1 MRLVSPGNAPTFARL
16 EVPEPVAGDGDVV
29 VRIVAAALNRR
40 DWWIWREPDPAPV
53 TLGSDA
59 AGVVIA
65 VGAGVESVAVGDQ
78 VVINPTLGWAA
89 GEHVPTES
97 FEILGAPRDGTFA
110 DQVVVPAQNVAPRPA
125 GLSWE
130 EAAALS
136 LAGLT
141 AWRAVI
147 TCGGAAAGQ
156 RVLVTGAGS
165 GVATFAVQIAAA
177 VGSEVWVTTSSEAK
191 LARLREVGATGG
203 ALYSQE
209 EWGSSLPQTAGGPF
223 DAVIDSWGADGWP
236 QALQSLRWGGVL
248 VSFGDTGGETSTIPV
263 FEVYWA
269 WRSIVGTTMGSPE
282 EYRALLDHVSTHSW
296 RPVIDSVHDL
306 DDIDAAA
313 RRLVDRDRFGK
324 VVLRVSDPPA
334 AGA

>member
-1 MRLVSPGNAPTFARL
+1 MRLVSPGNHPTFARVD
-16 EVPEPVAGDGDVV
+16 VPEPVAGDGDVV

-40 DWWIWREPDPAPV
+40 DWWIWREPDTAPV

-65 VGAGVESVAVGDQ
+65 VGAGVDSVTVGDEA
-78 VVINPTLGWAA
+78 VINPTLGWAA

-110 DQVVVPAQNVAPRPA
+110 DRVVVPAANVAPRPA

-130 EAAALS
+130 ESAALS

-147 TCGGAAAGQ
+147 TCGAAAAGR

-177 VGSEVWVTTSSEAK
+177 AGSEVWVTTSSEEK
-191 LARLREVGATGG
+191 LARLREVGASGG
-203 ALYSQE
+203 ALYSQAD
-209 EWGSSLPQTAGGPF
+209 WGSSLPQAAGGPF
-223 DAVIDSWGADGWP
+223 DAVVDSWGADGWP

-263 FEVYWA
+263 SEVYWA

-282 EYRALLDHVSTHSW
+282 EYRALLDHVSTHAW

-306 DDIDAAA
+306 EDLDAAA

-324 VVLRVSDPPA
+324 IVLRVSDPPDA
-334 AGA
+334 AG